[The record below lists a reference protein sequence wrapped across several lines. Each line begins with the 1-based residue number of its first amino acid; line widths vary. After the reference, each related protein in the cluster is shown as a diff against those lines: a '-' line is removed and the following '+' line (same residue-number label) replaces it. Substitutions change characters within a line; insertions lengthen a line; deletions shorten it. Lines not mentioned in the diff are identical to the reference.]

1 MANHKIIFVNRYFYP
16 DHSATSQMLSD
27 LAFDLAR
34 AGYSVGVV
42 TGRQLYDRPDAA
54 LSKNESVGGVKIL
67 RIWTTRFGRGGLLGR
82 AVDYASFY
90 LSAFWTLLRT
100 AARGDVLVAKT
111 DPPLVSVVCGLVAL
125 VRGAVSVNWVQDLF
139 PEVAAELDVK
149 AIGPIIPLARW
160 LRNWSLRRAAYN
172 VVLGDLMA
180 ERIVKEK
187 IGMEGIRVIPNWADG
202 DQIKPLAPED
212 NELRREWGLENKF
225 VVGYSG
231 NLGRAHEFYTILRAA
246 EILRDRDDGVV
257 FLFIGGGAQRAAL
270 EQWIDAHGLTNVFFR
285 PYQPK
290 EKLGLSLGV
299 PDAHLVCLK
308 PGLEGLIVPSKFYG
322 IAAAGRPTLFVGD
335 PDGEI
340 PRVLNAVNCGYAVSA
355 GDSEGLVR
363 HIDALKSDPD
373 VCRAM
378 GQRARA
384 EFERRFSRVGAVA
397 AWRDLLESLGFG
409 TPLEHVG
416 SDYSTTF

>member
-1 MANHKIIFVNRYFYP
+1 
-16 DHSATSQMLSD
+16 
-27 LAFDLAR
+27 
-34 AGYSVGVV
+34 
-42 TGRQLYDRPDAA
+42 
-54 LSKNESVGGVKIL
+54 
-67 RIWTTRFGRGGLLGR
+67 
-82 AVDYASFY
+82 
-90 LSAFWTLLRT
+90 
-100 AARGDVLVAKT
+100 
-111 DPPLVSVVCGLVAL
+111 
-125 VRGAVSVNWVQDLF
+125 
-139 PEVAAELDVK
+139 
-149 AIGPIIPLARW
+149 
-160 LRNWSLRRAAYN
+160 
-172 VVLGDLMA
+172 
-180 ERIVKEK
+180 
-187 IGMEGIRVIPNWADG
+187 
-202 DQIKPLAPED
+202 
-212 NELRREWGLENKF
+212 LRREWGLENKF

-231 NLGRAHEFYTILRAA
+231 NLGRAHEFYTILGAA
-246 EILRDRDDGVV
+246 EALRDRDDDVV

-270 EQWIDAHGLTNVFFR
+270 EQWIDAHGLTNVLFR

-340 PRVLNAVNCGYAVSA
+340 PRVLNAVHCGYAVSA

-363 HIDALKSDPD
+363 HIEALKSDPD
-373 VCRAM
+373 VCRTM

-397 AWRDLLESLGFG
+397 AWRDLLGSLGFG

-416 SDYSTTF
+416 SDFSTTF